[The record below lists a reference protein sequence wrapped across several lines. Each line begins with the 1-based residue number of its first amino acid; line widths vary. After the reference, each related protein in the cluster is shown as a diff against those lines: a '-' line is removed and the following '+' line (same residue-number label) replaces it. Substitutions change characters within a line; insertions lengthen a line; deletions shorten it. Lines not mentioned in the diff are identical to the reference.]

1 MPASRTRGIE
11 RPRVIELIES
21 AGRAQLIVV
30 HGTAG
35 AGKTT
40 AIAQWARQA
49 ALAVNRVIWITLNP
63 DDAEAAS
70 FWNRI
75 GAALSRHGLI
85 PLEWEPVSDAATGA
99 RLLAEALSLSPQPLD
114 IVLDDFHH
122 TGNPTVDDQIRALLN
137 RVDGLRIIIG
147 TRTLGGLQ
155 SISTAAL
162 IDTVLV
168 DAATLAFTLDESTQ
182 LVAASEINGLADVA
196 ADLHDL
202 THGWPL
208 ASLALVVELER
219 EPERLHTL
227 GQVTDSRST
236 FVAELVTS
244 ALDSRSRQQRE
255 LLLRTAIAD
264 EFTVPIAAELSGQS
278 QSVIQT
284 ALQAV
289 ESDGLGSWQV
299 RSGVPWFRIHPL
311 IHDELE
317 SRARAELEPHQL
329 FELSGV
335 LSDRLQSS
343 RPLRALELAVAAG
356 DWRRV
361 EDTYFVRFG
370 LLTNF
375 HREASARLLFGIP
388 RETLLSNPALIAT
401 KLVYEFGVPQAV
413 PQSLHTNLTAAN
425 AARRNLPPREPS
437 VASALGEVMWMGV
450 NRLYGNHD
458 LALSHADR
466 ATTAI
471 TTAPQAD
478 LAAHRDAVA
487 LLHVQVGAT
496 AFLTGDYP
504 RALDALR
511 FAVNRATGSGS
522 GNELYQAQSLLAL
535 VNAVRGDIVE
545 ARSWVEQSE
554 PAATAVYD
562 GWLGRY
568 LGTARRLALVRMHL
582 NDWDSATADEIL
594 RSIESHAD
602 GLEYWPDMLLAR
614 ARTDL
619 LRIGPAAAHAA
630 LAASIAGFSRRSPA
644 LPMQR
649 ARMAAL
655 SSLLL
660 WMSGQSGRAADTLVD
675 PSLPSHPE
683 LELMHARLDAANG
696 ALPAAVGVFDTI
708 SRSPSHS
715 PQVRVEALLGLAGA
729 ALASSHEDQAMNAF
743 ATAVATMQ
751 RFGIRYPLIT
761 VPAEQLAELI
771 ALLRGGGLPFDE
783 SVLEGVPTISTRAVQ
798 VSPLSRAERRVLAAL
813 VNTGDLTIA
822 ADALHLS
829 EHTLRYH
836 LKRSYRKLGVSS
848 RSDAIARAQELGML
862 D

>member
-1 MPASRTRGIE
+1 M
-11 RPRVIELIES
+11 
-21 AGRAQLIVV
+21 V

-40 AIAQWARQA
+40 AIAQWARQT
-49 ALAVNRVIWITLNP
+49 AVGANRVIWITLNS
-63 DDAEAAS
+63 DDAEPAS

-75 GAALSRHGLI
+75 GAALSRHDLI
-85 PLEWEPVSDAATGA
+85 PLEWEAVTDATVGS
-99 RLLAEALSLSPQPLD
+99 RLLAEALAHSSQPLD

-122 TGNPTVDDQIRALLN
+122 TSNPTVDEQLRVLLD
-137 RVDGLRIIIG
+137 RVAGLRIIVG

-155 SISTAAL
+155 SISMAAR
-162 IDTVLV
+162 IDTVLI
-168 DAATLAFTLDESTQ
+168 DAATLAFTLDESTE
-182 LVAASEINGLADVA
+182 LVAASGISALADVA
-196 ADLHDL
+196 AELHDL
-202 THGWPL
+202 TRGWPL

-219 EPERLHTL
+219 EPERLQTL
-227 GQVTDSRST
+227 GQVSESRSS

-244 ALDSRSRQQRE
+244 ALDSRSRNQRE

-284 ALQAV
+284 ALQTV

-299 RSGVPWFRIHPL
+299 RSGVAWFRIHPL

-317 SRARAELEPHQL
+317 SRARAELEPHDL
-329 FELSGV
+329 FALSGT
-335 LSDRLQSS
+335 LADRLQSS
-343 RPLRALELAVAAG
+343 RPMRALELAVAAG

-361 EDTYFVRFG
+361 EDTYFVKFG

-375 HREASARLLFGIP
+375 HREASARVLFGIP

-425 AARRNLPPREPS
+425 AARRALPPRESS

-458 LALSHADR
+458 LALSHAER
-466 ATTAI
+466 ATAAI
-471 TTAPQAD
+471 STAPQAD

-535 VNAVRGDIVE
+535 VNSVRGDIVE
-545 ARSWVEQSE
+545 ARSWVSQSE

-568 LGTARRLALVRMHL
+568 LGTARRLGLVRMHL
-582 NDWDSATADEIL
+582 NEWDSAAADAML
-594 RSIESHAD
+594 QSIESHAD

-614 ARTDL
+614 GLTDL
-619 LRIGPAAAHAA
+619 VRIGPAAAHAA
-630 LAASIAGFSRRSPA
+630 LAASIAGFSRRAPA

-660 WMSGQSGRAADTLVD
+660 WMSGQPGRAAEALAD
-675 PSLPSHPE
+675 PTLPSHPE

-696 ALPAAVGVFDTI
+696 ALPAAVAVFDTI
-708 SRSPSHS
+708 SRSTSQS
-715 PQVRVEALLGLAGA
+715 PQVRVAALLALAGA
-729 ALASSHEDQAMNAF
+729 ALASAHEDQAVNAF

-751 RFGIRYPLIT
+751 KFGVRYPLIT
-761 VPAEQLAELI
+761 VPAEHLAELT
-771 ALLRGGGLPFDE
+771 ALLRAGGQPFDE
-783 SVLEGVPTISTRAVQ
+783 SVLAGVPAISTRAVQ

-813 VNTGDLTIA
+813 ITTGDLAIA